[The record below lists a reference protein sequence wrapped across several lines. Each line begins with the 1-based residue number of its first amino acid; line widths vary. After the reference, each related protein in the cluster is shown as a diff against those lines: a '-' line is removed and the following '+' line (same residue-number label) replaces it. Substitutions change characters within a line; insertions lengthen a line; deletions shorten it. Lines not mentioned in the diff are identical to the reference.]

1 MGREDQ
7 TIRAKG
13 FMFHNGNIYCLRIIN

>member
-1 MGREDQ
+1 MGRDGQ

-13 FMFHNGNIYCLRIIN
+13 FMFHNGNIHCLRIRN